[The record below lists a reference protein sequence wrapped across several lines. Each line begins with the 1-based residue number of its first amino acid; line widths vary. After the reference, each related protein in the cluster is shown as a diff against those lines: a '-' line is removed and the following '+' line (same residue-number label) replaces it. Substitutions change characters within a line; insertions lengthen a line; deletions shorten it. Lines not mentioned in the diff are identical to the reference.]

1 MTTLD
6 RKLAPDFKE
15 IEKINFSMPEKKELS
30 NGIPFIEYNLGSQE
44 LIKIEF
50 VFEAGSK
57 YQEKPLVA
65 SFTNAMLKE
74 GTSSKNSLEIA
85 NAVDYYGAFL
95 ETDINSDFATVSL
108 YTLIKH
114 LQNVLP
120 IFQDILMNSV
130 FPKEEFDKKLS
141 IKKQKYIINQ
151 EKVETLS
158 SKAYSENIFKGTKY
172 EKKTSLASFD
182 LISVEDCKQFYKE
195 RYNLGNATIFV
206 AGKTNPEIYSTINE
220 LFGTS
225 KINKE
230 KIEFK
235 ASKSM
240 YKPSIQFINKKDAIQ
255 SSFRIGKPIIN
266 INHPNFTKLKVM
278 NTLFGGYFGSRL
290 MTNIREEKGY
300 TYGIGSVLMS
310 KIDFANFIIYTEVGK
325 DVTQAALDEI
335 RKEILTLQTEKVS
348 EEELT
353 KVKNYML
360 GRLLENTDGPFDML
374 ERYKTLYYHN
384 LPNNYYNQYI
394 ADIKSTTSEEIT
406 KLAQKYLYDL
416 SIIVAGSEK
425 VS

>member
-1 MTTLD
+1 MTVLN
-6 RKLAPDFKE
+6 RKKAPKFKN
-15 IEKINFSMPEKKELS
+15 IEKINFSMPEKKELA
-30 NGIPFIEYNLGSQE
+30 NGIPYIEYNLGSQE

-57 YQEKPLVA
+57 YQDKPLLA
-65 SFTNAMLKE
+65 GLTNSMIKE
-74 GTSSKNSLEIA
+74 GTKTKNSLEIA
-85 NAVDYYGAFL
+85 NAIDYYGAYL
-95 ETDINSDFATVSL
+95 ETDHNSDFASVSL
-108 YTLIKH
+108 YTLNKH
-114 LQNVLP
+114 LNSVLP
-120 IFQDILMNSV
+120 IFYDLLVNSI
-130 FPKEEFDKKLS
+130 FPEEEFTKKNS
-141 IKKQKYIINQ
+141 IRKQKYIINQ

-172 EKKTSLASFD
+172 ANNTSLASFD
-182 LISVEDCKQFYKE
+182 LITEADCKRFYKE

-206 AGKTNPEIYSTINE
+206 AGKASAEVYSSINT
-220 LFGTS
+220 LFGKT
-225 KINKE
+225 KIKTD

-235 ASKSM
+235 ATAST
-240 YKPSIQFINKKDAIQ
+240 YLPSVQFINKKNAIQ

-310 KIDFANFIIYTEVGK
+310 KIDFASFIIYTEVGK
-325 DVTQAALDEI
+325 EFTQATLDEI
-335 RKEILTLQTEKVS
+335 RKEIVTLQTEKVS

-384 LPNNYYNQYI
+384 LPINYYDQYI
-394 ADIKSTTSEEIT
+394 ADIKSTTTEEIT

-416 SIIVAGSEK
+416 SIIVAGNEK
-425 VS
+425 VI